1 MGTSDLRRK
10 RKAKQRVGERGGA
23 GGGPGKGPE
32 GKGRMGV
39 TGRDEEVGNTRNPN
53 RSL

>member
-10 RKAKQRVGERGGA
+10 PKAKKRVGERGG
-23 GGGPGKGPE
+23 GGAPGKGPE

-39 TGRDEEVGNTRNPN
+39 TGRDEEVGNTGNPN
-53 RSL
+53 GNL